1 MIQRG
6 KRAELSLHMTAY
18 CVVQLLMEN
27 QDEPDYIYKQ
37 TSCFACA
44 TNSPKPTKDIFA
56 LSQTKAVSETS
67 RTMKVA
73 ACYFLF
79 TVPHWIAVLL
89 SNSIPAREDDGSQVS
104 EMNKQM
110 KERL

>member
-27 QDEPDYIYKQ
+27 HDEPDYIYKQ

-56 LSQTKAVSETS
+56 LSQTKAVSEIS
-67 RTMKVA
+67 LKYSHNESSSM
-73 ACYFLF
+73 LF
-79 TVPHWIAVLL
+79 SVYSPTLDCSPAV
-89 SNSIPAREDDGSQVS
+89 
-104 EMNKQM
+104 
-110 KERL
+110 